1 MPRPRKTNVRLT
13 PVALRTS
20 ASRWAIGLRS
30 GTFENAPS
38 LFKVCTPTG
47 YRKTLVDERSAILRA
62 LADPAVGIVQR
73 VRGEVRLRV
82 IAREMYEKR
91 FDRFEPED

>member
-1 MPRPRKTNVRLT
+1 MTQ
-13 PVALRTS
+13 ALKS
-20 ASRWAIGLRS
+20 PASRTRGQQGHSANWAVSMRS

-38 LFKVCTPTG
+38 LFRVCTPSG
-47 YRKTLVDERSAILRA
+47 YRKTLIDERTEILAA

-91 FDRFEPED
+91 YDRFEVED